1 MAMQV
6 AVPLWIGAPVGSKMG
21 HGGHHVMIRIWQRQW
36 THLAFVR
43 SGLLQGTLF
52 VSLYNHSTSQL
63 HKSRTHNPYMV
74 AAAPL
79 LDRPS

>member
-36 THLAFVR
+36 THLAFAR
-43 SGLLQGTLF
+43 SGLLQGFGRHELTGHTIRIFCL
-52 VSLYNHSTSQL
+52 
-63 HKSRTHNPYMV
+63 
-74 AAAPL
+74 
-79 LDRPS
+79 